1 MRQSSYT
8 IMDQQKD
15 IRALAGQ
22 LYQNVNIK
30 VAKSVVTSKLVKGI
44 LPAGT
49 IVNNVGAPANDGT
62 AFGVVFNDVNFNDS
76 KGTEILSVCI
86 FGFLSK
92 ARIKEYTNVE
102 PTAEAIAALNMIKFL

>member
-8 IMDQQKD
+8 IMGQQKD
-15 IRALAGQ
+15 IRYLAGM
-22 LYQNVNIK
+22 LYQNINIK
-30 VAKSVVTSKLVKGI
+30 VAKTVVTSKLVKGV

-49 IVNNVGAPANDGT
+49 IVNNVGAPSNDAN
-62 AFGVVFNDVNFNDS
+62 AFGVVFNDVDFNDS

-92 ARIKEYTNVE
+92 ARIKEYTNEE
-102 PTAEAIAALNMIKFL
+102 PTAEAIKSLNMIKFL